1 MDDIRGEDW
10 ELGIGKKFYLVPSRQ
25 SPPLCDK
32 TLVKANYRRSFDFR
46 INPFAKI

>member
-1 MDDIRGEDW
+1 MDDIGGEDW
-10 ELGIGKKFYLVPSRQ
+10 KLGIGKKSYLLPTPQ
-25 SPPLCDK
+25 PLCDK